1 LPVDTFAILSFVSVS
16 RALVTVGMDS
26 LRFFGPPIMMVRL
39 SALLRDAGEPKEQQ
53 GRLSRWLERISE
65 LKNSL
70 VAPE

>member
-1 LPVDTFAILSFVSVS
+1 
-16 RALVTVGMDS
+16 VTVGMDR

-39 SALLRDAGEPKEQQ
+39 SALLRDAGEPKEQHR
-53 GRLSRWLERISE
+53 RLSRWLERISE

>member
-1 LPVDTFAILSFVSVS
+1 
-16 RALVTVGMDS
+16 